1 MKYGSPLAVQER
13 GSVHRKGRCTLKSGE
28 PAVRCLESS
37 SLKSNPRTFFLK
49 KEHCRAIRCAHEKS
63 RSENR
68 DRRAPD
74 VCTVFRV
81 LSPSLSLSLP
91 PLPLSSSRS
100 SNVFPLA
107 SYVFF
112 CERSRKKPSLQESA
126 IQLPKGLSRTRLRR
140 LISTR
145 RTLSDKNR
153 QLSRRPSKRLP
164 DLLYALRIRSH
175 G

>member
-1 MKYGSPLAVQER
+1 MPEDIR
-13 GSVHRKGRCTLKSGE
+13 GSDAPKSIAGRRRLSARTDAEASGE
-28 PAVRCLESS
+28 VMPLSAGG
-37 SLKSNPRTFFLK
+37 F
-49 KEHCRAIRCAHEKS
+49 
-63 RSENR
+63 RSQ
-68 DRRAPD
+68 
-74 VCTVFRV
+74 
-81 LSPSLSLSLP
+81 SLP
-91 PLPLSSSRS
+91 YVPYVRIEATGMRLEVRRSRFSRS
-100 SNVFPLA
+100 SNLFPLA

-126 IQLPKGLSRTRLRR
+126 IQLPKGLSRTRLCR